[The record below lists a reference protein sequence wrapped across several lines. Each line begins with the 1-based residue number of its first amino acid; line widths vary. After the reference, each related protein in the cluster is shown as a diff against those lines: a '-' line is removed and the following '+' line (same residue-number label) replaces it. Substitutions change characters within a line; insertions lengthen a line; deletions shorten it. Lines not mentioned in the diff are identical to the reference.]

1 MQLIKIFLI
10 SISLNYLNQNKLE
23 DKFFAE
29 DKLKHFSVCFFLTSI
44 IYQEC
49 KYELKIREK
58 NSIYLGITIPLSLGI
73 AKEIYDKK
81 SYGLF
86 SFKDILWDIGGIISA
101 TFLIIFY

>member
-10 SISLNYLNQNKLE
+10 SISLNYFSQNKLE
-23 DKFFAE
+23 DKFFSE

-44 IYQEC
+44 IYQEAR
-49 KYELKIREK
+49 YDFKIKEK
-58 NSIYLGITIPLSLGI
+58 NSIYLGISIPLSFGI